1 MKPAGA
7 GARLEAYTALLR
19 TRAIPMG
26 IVARSDADLLRERHV
41 EDSLRAL
48 DCVEGARSVADV
60 GSGAGLPGVP
70 LAIARPDLTVVLIEA
85 RRSRVA
91 FLELCVDTLE
101 LRNATVVSG
110 NAERSGVAVD
120 ACLCRA
126 VDDAV
131 GAWTLGRGL
140 LRAGGWI
147 VYFAGASWSG
157 REEAELG
164 ERGVRCTICSPAS
177 FPWQGP
183 VVRMA
188 EEDIP
193 NAPGAVT

>member
-1 MKPAGA
+1 
-7 GARLEAYTALLR
+7 
-19 TRAIPMG
+19 MG

-60 GSGAGLPGVP
+60 GSGAGLPGIPV
-70 LAIARPDLTVVLIEA
+70 AIVRPDVSVALIEP
-85 RRSRVA
+85 RRSRIA
-91 FLELCVDTLE
+91 FLELCVDMLD
-101 LRNATVVSG
+101 LRNVTVVAG
-110 NAERSGVAVD
+110 PAERSGVTVD

-126 VDDAV
+126 VDDAL
-131 GAWTLGRGL
+131 GAWKLSRRL
-140 LRAGGWI
+140 LRPSGWV
-147 VYFAGASWSG
+147 VYFAGVTWPGGDGAAL
-157 REEAELG
+157 REL
-164 ERGVRCTICSPAS
+164 GVRCTTCSPAS

>member
-1 MKPAGA
+1 M
-7 GARLEAYTALLR
+7 
-19 TRAIPMG
+19 
-26 IVARSDADLLRERHV
+26 
-41 EDSLRAL
+41 
-48 DCVEGARSVADV
+48 ADV

-140 LRAGGWI
+140 LPELAPAGRAKPPHTSRQPL
-147 VYFAGASWSG
+147 ARQAAAPS
-157 REEAELG
+157 RP
-164 ERGVRCTICSPAS
+164 TSP
-177 FPWQGP
+177 
-183 VVRMA
+183 
-188 EEDIP
+188 D
-193 NAPGAVT
+193 